1 MASLGIMAGARITIA
16 PEDTFASP
24 STTEARDI
32 DISGLST
39 AYPLQVTRASWKQ
52 AAEAGR
58 LSVRDMALTS
68 FQGGNPPVVV
78 DAAVKASGPVDSIT
92 GELELVLPGRGF
104 GANDPDSTALGV
116 ILNSALSAEVRTP
129 GTSFV
134 GTYAS
139 ANTMTHASGD
149 DGEVEVG
156 DIIVVKQTNATYR
169 ACKVTAYN
177 SGTRT
182 ITTLEP
188 HGIPAAGTATVRQC
202 HMYFAPAST
211 SPAGGSFVVEMS
223 TPDELHSRR
232 YVGCVMTRFAVR
244 TTENGG
250 IEYVIG
256 IRAHDGERDTAPVL
270 TAAAPLPLGVSGT
283 TPLAARVA
291 PLLVSQNHSA
301 SSAPYSGTASALPAR
316 SWSASFDAALAPVA
330 DQGTRC
336 RASDC
341 EVADVRVTGEF
352 VQSSPSTGVDWQTVT
367 RLSRKHSAAFTAAGA
382 DAAGNGMGVWVGS
395 VECQEDPGITFDE
408 QDRTQ
413 VVSFRA
419 GDYSGDDSTDIGKVN
434 AAAILFFVA

>member
-1 MASLGIMAGARITIA
+1 MAGARITIA

-316 SWSASFDAALAPVA
+316 SWSVSFEAALAPVA

-352 VQSSPSTGVDWQTVT
+352 IQSSPSTGVDWQTVT